1 MLSSFAAI
9 RQQAVNQGAHCTSR
23 VLGAHRVPMA
33 SPPDPTR
40 RVILTL
46 GLAACAS
53 VLAGRSLDPLVAE
66 IGAEFGAA
74 AATVALLGT
83 AYALPYALVQ
93 PVLGPV
99 GDAIGK
105 LRVIRVCLVLLA
117 ITLLVSA
124 AAPDLLSLSILR
136 VLAGAAAGGV
146 FPLAI
151 ALIGDLV
158 PIEKRQ
164 VALSRL
170 LVAGL
175 TGSAAGGLLAI
186 FVAPVF
192 GWRSVLLV
200 CAAVTL
206 AAVLTMRGRDQ
217 VAPGS
222 RPNLPEALAR
232 YRAILG
238 LRAAR
243 TLYAAVFV
251 EGALVFGVFPFIA
264 PLLIERGLGG
274 TAEAGFALAGFA
286 AGGFLFGALAPWM
299 LRRFGQS
306 GVVALGGGMASLGM
320 AGLALLPVVTA
331 LAGTCLLLGV
341 GFYMIHS
348 AIQTRVTELVPQARG
363 SAVALHAF
371 CFFLGQSLGPVLLGL
386 GWGLIGPGPS
396 LLAAAVG
403 LLALSLWLAAP
414 GGEKASR

>member
-1 MLSSFAAI
+1 MSRHALNPGTHCTRRHI
-9 RQQAVNQGAHCTSR
+9 GAHPR
-23 VLGAHRVPMA
+23 AMA
-33 SPPDPTR
+33 APPDPTR
-40 RVILTL
+40 RLILTL

-53 VLAGRSLDPLVAE
+53 VLAGRALDPLVAE

-105 LRVIRVCLVLLA
+105 RRVIRACLVLLA
-117 ITLLVSA
+117 VTLLVSA
-124 AAPDLLSLSILR
+124 AAPDLLSLSVMR

-175 TGSAAGGLLAI
+175 AGSASGGLLAV
-186 FVAPVF
+186 FVAPIF
-192 GWRSVLLV
+192 GWRSVLVV

-206 AAVLTMRGRDQ
+206 AAVLTLRGRDQ
-217 VAPGS
+217 VPPGR
-222 RPNLPEALAR
+222 RPNLAEALAR

-243 TLYAAVFV
+243 ILYATVFI
-251 EGALVFGVFPFIA
+251 EGALVFGVFPFVA

-274 TAEAGFALAGFA
+274 TAEAGVALAGFA
-286 AGGFLFGALAPWM
+286 AGGFLFGALAPWL
-299 LRRFGQS
+299 LRRFGQAA
-306 GVVALGGGMASLGM
+306 VVALGGGLAALGL

-331 LAGTCLLLGV
+331 LAAACLLLGL

-348 AIQTRVTELVPQARG
+348 AIQTRVTELVPEARG

-371 CFFLGQSLGPVLLGL
+371 CFFLGQSLGPVALGL
-386 GWGLIGPGPS
+386 GWALVGPTPS
-396 LLAAAVG
+396 LLLAAAG
-403 LLALSLWLAAP
+403 LLALALGLARQAPARP
-414 GGEKASR
+414 GGAVR